1 MSARDL
7 IHNSVKNALIRDGW
21 KITHDPYPLKIG
33 SRDLFIDIG
42 AEQVLAAEK
51 DNQKIAVEIK
61 SFLGKSLI
69 DDAQD
74 ALGQLLMYKSM
85 LEKKEPD
92 RKLFLAI
99 TNEVFE
105 NNFFDELTAL
115 FTVELGVNLI
125 IFDDE
130 KEEIIKWSV

>member
-7 IHNSVKNALIRDGW
+7 IHNSVKNALIKDGW

-33 SRDLFIDIG
+33 SRDLFIDLG